1 MPMSR
6 ARAVSPRPRLGET
19 QTGYGA
25 LAALPVSGL
34 HAPAVALAYPL
45 VGDPV
50 MSGMARFPVALRP
63 FVSVA
68 DPAPIT
74 GQPYVPRRRRF
85 TDGLDARRRRRN
97 HDHPAGIMALIGS
110 NHRGPQGHRQ
120 HEAAWQCR
128 ARSFA
133 LIHNGNHVLL
143 LC

>member
-34 HAPAVALAYPL
+34 HAPAVALAHPL

-50 MSGMARFPVALRP
+50 PSGTGRFPMTGRP
-63 FVSVA
+63 FVAVA

-74 GQPYVPRRRRF
+74 AQPYVSRRRRF
-85 TDGLDARRRRRN
+85 TDGLDTRRRRRN
-97 HDHPAGIMALIGS
+97 HDHPAGIMSLIGS
-110 NHRGPQGHRQ
+110 NHAGRQ
-120 HEAAWQCR
+120 
-128 ARSFA
+128 
-133 LIHNGNHVLL
+133 
-143 LC
+143 